1 MKKYTPYIVILLMT
15 YLVAGFIPM
24 QFNPQYWT
32 SDKRGGMIGVT
43 AIIMI
48 FYPVIKMIIKDMKE

>member
-1 MKKYTPYIVILLMT
+1 MKKYIPYIAILLIT

-32 SDKRGGMIGVT
+32 SDKRAGVIGVST
-43 AIIMI
+43 IIMI
-48 FYPVIKMIIKDMKE
+48 LYPVIKMIIKDMKE